1 MEFGTL
7 FTSHANT
14 EIGSYPRRDAHARVT
29 REILRVAIASLELFA
44 AGFMPKFKTPQ
55 RRAAGRARA

>member
-14 EIGSYPRRDAHARVT
+14 DLEPYPHRHVHARVT
-29 REILRVAIASLELFA
+29 REILRAAIASLELFA
-44 AGFMPKFKTPQ
+44 AEFMPKFKPAQ
-55 RRAAGRARA
+55 WRAAGRART